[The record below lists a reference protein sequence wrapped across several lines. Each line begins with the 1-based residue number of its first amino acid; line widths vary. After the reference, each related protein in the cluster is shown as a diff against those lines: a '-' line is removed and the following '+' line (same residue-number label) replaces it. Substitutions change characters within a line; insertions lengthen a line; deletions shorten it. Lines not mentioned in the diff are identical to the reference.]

1 MKNTQQGFTLIE
13 LMIVV
18 AIIGILA
25 AIAIPQYQN
34 FIARSQV
41 TEAVNLLGGAKTAI
55 EEKVS
60 QDGAFPA
67 AGTTSLTDLGIKTT
81 SKYVASVSSS
91 GDSTD
96 EVGNITATMN
106 STGVAKSIAS
116 GTVSMYRAAG
126 GNWTCTRGA
135 TGTTLEDKFLPRV
148 CRNAAL

>member
-1 MKNTQQGFTLIE
+1 MKNTQKGFTLIE

-60 QDGAFPA
+60 QDSSYPDTVQA
-67 AGTTSLTDLGIKTT
+67 LIDLGIKTS
-81 SKYVASVSSS
+81 SKYVQALTTNGISNQETGS
-91 GDSTD
+91 
-96 EVGNITATMN
+96 ITAQMAG
-106 STGVAKSIAS
+106 SGIAKPIQ
-116 GTVSMYRAAG
+116 GFTVSMHRAEG
-126 GNWTCTRGA
+126 GNWTCTQGK
-135 TGTTLEDKFLPRV
+135 TGTSLEDKFLPRV